1 MNKNFVTG
9 FVVSA
14 VVAAAFYIG
23 KKAAAPVV
31 VKPEKDETLSKVVDS
46 ITSFGKKVVDGLKEA
61 EAYAEEQAKG
71 AEEIKD
77 SCEESWKDYLK
88 EFDKKLNEDLDRMH
102 EKCAEE
108 KTKAKTELS
117 SLEESE
123 LLGELDLIKLAAD
136 TAAKGRK
143 YLDMAVNLAMLEFAD
158 EKAVKY
164 LSTSLEIIPYT
175 DDQTRARIKAAE
187 KLWQSKGRCLE
198 YYKKYEEFIDAWK
211 KAAPSKAR
219 EIWEIAK
226 EAIMFKKTV
235 TK

>member
-9 FVVSA
+9 FVVTVA
-14 VVAAAFYIG
+14 LAAAYYIG

-46 ITSFGKKVVDGLKEA
+46 ITSVSKKVADGLKEFETHA
-61 EAYAEEQAKG
+61 KEQAKG
-71 AEEIKD
+71 V
-77 SCEESWKDYLK
+77 EESWKDYLK

-102 EKCAEE
+102 EKCSGE
-108 KTKAKTELS
+108 KADGVDKNLS

-123 LLGELDLIKLAAD
+123 LLGEWDLVKLAAD
-136 TAAKGRK
+136 TAVNGKK
-143 YLDMAVNLAMLEFAD
+143 YLDMAINLAMLEFAD

-164 LSTSLEIIPYT
+164 LSTSLEVIPYT
-175 DDQTRARIKAAE
+175 DDQTRERIKAAE
-187 KLWQSKGRCLE
+187 KLWQSKGKYLE
-198 YYKKYEEFIDAWK
+198 YCKKYETFIAEWK
-211 KAAPSKAR
+211 KDAPEKAR

-226 EAIMFKKTV
+226 EAKKTV

>member
-1 MNKNFVTG
+1 MNKNFG
-9 FVVSA
+9 IAFAVSA

-31 VKPEKDETLSKVVDS
+31 VKPEKDEMISKVVDS
-46 ITSFGKKVVDGLKEA
+46 ITSFGKKAADGLKEF
-61 EAYAEEQAKG
+61 ETYAEEQTKG
-71 AEEIKD
+71 V
-77 SCEESWKDYLK
+77 EESWKDYLK

-136 TAAKGRK
+136 TAANGKK
-143 YLDMAVNLAMLEFAD
+143 YLEMAVNLAMLEFAD

-164 LSTSLEIIPYT
+164 LSTSLEVIPYT
-175 DDQTRARIKAAE
+175 DDLTRERIKAAE

-198 YYKKYEEFIDAWK
+198 YYKKYEEFIDSWK
-211 KAAPSKAR
+211 RNAPEKAK
-219 EIWEIAK
+219 EIWEVAK
-226 EAIMFKKTV
+226 EAKKTV

>member
-9 FVVSA
+9 FVVTVA
-14 VVAAAFYIG
+14 LAAAYYCG
-23 KKAAAPVV
+23 KKAS
-31 VKPEKDETLSKVVDS
+31 EKTITTKDSGDEMISKVVGS
-46 ITSFGKKVVDGLKEA
+46 ITSCGKKVADGLKEF
-61 EAYAEEQAKG
+61 ETYAEEQAKG
-71 AEEIKD
+71 V
-77 SCEESWKDYLK
+77 EESWKDYLK

-102 EKCAEE
+102 EKCSGE
-108 KTKAKTELS
+108 KADGVDKNLS

-136 TAAKGRK
+136 TAANGKK

-164 LSTSLEIIPYT
+164 LSTSLEVIPYT
-175 DDQTRARIKAAE
+175 DDQTRERIKAAE
-187 KLWQSKGRCLE
+187 KLWQNRGRYLE
-198 YYKKYEEFIDAWK
+198 YCKQYEEFIDAWK

-226 EAIMFKKTV
+226 EAKKTV

>member
-9 FVVSA
+9 FVLTVA
-14 VVAAAFYIG
+14 LAAAYYCG
-23 KKAAAPVV
+23 KKAS
-31 VKPEKDETLSKVVDS
+31 EKTITTKDSGDEMISKVVES
-46 ITSFGKKVVDGLKEA
+46 ITSFGKKVVDGLKES
-61 EAYAEEQAKG
+61 ETYAEKQVKG

-77 SCEESWKDYLK
+77 NCEESWKDYLK
-88 EFDKKLNEDLDRMH
+88 EFDKKLDSDLNRMH

-123 LLGELDLIKLAAD
+123 LFGELDLVKLAAD
-136 TAAKGRK
+136 TAANGKK
-143 YLDMAVNLAMLEFAD
+143 YLEMAVNLAMLEFTD

-164 LSTSLEIIPYT
+164 LSTSLEVIPYT
-175 DDQTRARIKAAE
+175 DDLTRERIKAAE
-187 KLWQSKGRCLE
+187 KLWQSKGRYLE
-198 YYKKYEEFIDAWK
+198 YCKKYEEFIDSWK

-226 EAIMFKKTV
+226 EAKKTV

>member
-9 FVVSA
+9 FVVTVA
-14 VVAAAFYIG
+14 LAAAYYCG
-23 KKAAAPVV
+23 KKAS
-31 VKPEKDETLSKVVDS
+31 EKTTKDSGDEMISKAVES
-46 ITSFGKKVVDGLKEA
+46 ITSFGKKVADGLK
-61 EAYAEEQAKG
+61 G
-71 AEEIKD
+71 SEEIKD
-77 SCEESWKDYLK
+77 NCEESWRDYLK
-88 EFDKKLNEDLDRMH
+88 EFDKKLDSDLNRMH

-108 KTKAKTELS
+108 KTKDKTELS

-136 TAAKGRK
+136 TAANGKK
-143 YLDMAVNLAMLEFAD
+143 YLDMAVNLAVLEFAD

-164 LSTSLEIIPYT
+164 LSTSLEVIPYT
-175 DDQTRARIKAAE
+175 DDQTRERIKAAE
-187 KLWQSKGRCLE
+187 KLWQNRGRYLE
-198 YYKKYEEFIDAWK
+198 YCKQYEEFINAWK

-226 EAIMFKKTV
+226 EAKKTV

>member
-1 MNKNFVTG
+1 MNKNFSIALA
-9 FVVSA
+9 VSA

-46 ITSFGKKVVDGLKEA
+46 ITSFGKKVVDGLKES
-61 EAYAEEQAKG
+61 ETYAEKQVKG

-77 SCEESWKDYLK
+77 NC
-88 EFDKKLNEDLDRMH
+88 
-102 EKCAEE
+102 
-108 KTKAKTELS
+108 
-117 SLEESE
+117 EESE
-123 LLGELDLIKLAAD
+123 LLGELDLVKLAAD

-143 YLDMAVNLAMLEFAD
+143 YLDMAVNLATLEFAD

-164 LSTSLEIIPYT
+164 LSTSLEVIPYI
-175 DDQTRARIKAAE
+175 DDQTRERIKAAE
-187 KLWQSKGRCLE
+187 KLWQSKGRYLE
-198 YYKKYEEFIDAWK
+198 YCKQYEEFIDAWK

-226 EAIMFKKTV
+226 EAKKTV

>member
-9 FVVSA
+9 FVVTVA
-14 VVAAAFYIG
+14 LAAAYYIG

-46 ITSFGKKVVDGLKEA
+46 ITSFGKKVADGLKEF
-61 EAYAEEQAKG
+61 ETYAEEQVKG

-77 SCEESWKDYLK
+77 NCEESWRDYLK

-136 TAAKGRK
+136 TAANGKK

-164 LSTSLEIIPYT
+164 LSTSFEVIPYT
-175 DDQTRARIKAAE
+175 DDLTRERIKAAE
-187 KLWQSKGRCLE
+187 KLWQSKGRYLE
-198 YYKKYEEFIDAWK
+198 YCKKYEEFIDSWK
-211 KAAPSKAR
+211 RNAPEKAK
-219 EIWEIAK
+219 EIWEVAK
-226 EAIMFKKTV
+226 EAKKTV

>member
-9 FVVSA
+9 FVVSV

-46 ITSFGKKVVDGLKEA
+46 ITSFGKTVADGLKEF
-61 EAYAEEQAKG
+61 ETYAEEQAKG
-71 AEEIKD
+71 V
-77 SCEESWKDYLK
+77 EESWKDYLK
-88 EFDKKLNEDLDRMH
+88 EFDKKLDSDLDRMH

-108 KTKAKTELS
+108 KTKDKTELS

-164 LSTSLEIIPYT
+164 LSTSLEVIPYT
-175 DDQTRARIKAAE
+175 DDWTRERIKAAE